1 MTPSEM
7 HEYLRM
13 LLRVY
18 TKLADRFGS
27 VVVKPHGHCG
37 LTSKLPRS
45 NLGRTLKSLRSHL
58 GRTEV

>member
-1 MTPSEM
+1 MTPSEI

-27 VVVKPHGHCG
+27 VAVKPRLN
-37 LTSKLPRS
+37 LTV
-45 NLGRTLKSLRSHL
+45 T
-58 GRTEV
+58 TV